1 VKPRANIVGEDATTP
16 TAIER
21 EEPAA
26 SATAL
31 TPPVVA
37 GPAPTLGR
45 HRRRWVLLLGA
56 AAAAA
61 AVAALRLTLFAP
73 LPVPVRVVAVE
84 RARVEETVTNS
95 RAGTVKARRRAK
107 LSPEAGGRVAELP
120 FREGARVRR
129 GDVLVRMDDA
139 LSRARLEVAEREE
152 AAARAEEVRACLAA
166 ERAARERERT
176 ESLASDGVVSVDLLD
191 AATTAARLAQ
201 AGCEAAG
208 RAAERAHA
216 ARALAATD
224 LDKTR
229 LRAPF
234 AGVVAELTIE
244 AGEWTTPS
252 PPGLPI
258 PAVLDLIDASAL
270 YVSAPMDEVD
280 SARIRA
286 GQAARVTVDSHP
298 GRSFPGRVARVAP
311 YVLDLE
317 AQNRTVEIEVELE
330 GAEGLPGLLP
340 GTSADVEVVLSAR
353 DGVLRIPT
361 SALLEGGKV
370 LMLDGDRLSERSV
383 VPGIR
388 NWDFTEVRSGLG
400 AGDGVVVSFDR
411 PEIRAGA
418 RARAAP

>member
-1 VKPRANIVGEDATTP
+1 VHRRANIVGEVATTP
-16 TAIER
+16 TVTER
-21 EEPAA
+21 EEPVA
-26 SATAL
+26 SAPAPA
-31 TPPVVA
+31 PPAAA
-37 GPAPTLGR
+37 GPAPTFGR
-45 HRRRWVLLLGA
+45 RRRWVLLLGGA
-56 AAAAA
+56 AAAASG
-61 AVAALRLTLFAP
+61 AALRLTLFAP
-73 LPVPVRVVAVE
+73 PPVPVRVAPVE
-84 RARVEETVTNS
+84 RSRVEETVTNS
-95 RAGTVKARRRAK
+95 RAGTVKARRRAR
-107 LSPEAGGRVAELP
+107 LSPEAGGRVADLP

-129 GDVLVRMDDA
+129 GDVLVRMDDT

-152 AAARAEEVRACLAA
+152 AAGRAEEARACLAA
-166 ERAARERERT
+166 ERAARERART

-208 RAAERAHA
+208 RTAERARA

-244 AGEWTTPS
+244 AGEWTMPS
-252 PPGLPI
+252 PPGIPI
-258 PAVLDLIDASAL
+258 PAVLDLIDASSL

-286 GQAARVTVDSHP
+286 GQGARVTVDSHP
-298 GRSFPGRVARVAP
+298 GRSFPAHVARVAP

-317 AQNRTVEIEVELE
+317 AQNRTVEIELELE
-330 GAEGLPGLLP
+330 GAVASPDLLP
-340 GTSADVEVVLSAR
+340 GTSADVEVVLSVR

-370 LMLDGDRLSERSV
+370 LLLDEGRLSERPV

-388 NWDFTEVRSGLG
+388 NWDFTEVHSGLRE
-400 AGDGVVVSFDR
+400 GDRVVVSFDR
-411 PEIRAGA
+411 PEIKAGA
-418 RARAAP
+418 KARAAP